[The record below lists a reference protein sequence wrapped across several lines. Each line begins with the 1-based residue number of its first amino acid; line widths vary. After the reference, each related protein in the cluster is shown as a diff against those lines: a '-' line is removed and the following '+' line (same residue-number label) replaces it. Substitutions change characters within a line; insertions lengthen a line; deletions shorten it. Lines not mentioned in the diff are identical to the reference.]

1 MTNKVSITYP
11 RRTYP
16 NYVIRT
22 CPPSTDT
29 DYVSVFGEMIYIS
42 QSENSPR
49 LNGRLMLRQNEL
61 NFLKIVSP
69 PAPYEITMTSHGDCP
84 TLSTYTYFCGL
95 TSDPNYYTVDPGL
108 YSAQMETTARAAAL
122 AFYEEIGSVKLNL
135 TQAFAERQQTIDLV
149 ASTASSLISG
159 YRDLRKGRNPFNPKG
174 RRLKPLKHGTKAMAD
189 RWLEY
194 SYGWVPLIQDVYSA
208 FELQKLEP
216 PSLIVKKSKRQ
227 TVTSTKHGVPHGCPF
242 DVGTSQKT
250 ESRSRSDRCTLRARV
265 TVDSPA
271 ASFANAVGLTNPAL
285 LAWELLPY
293 SFVVDWFYPI
303 GTWLEMQ
310 TALYGVSITDA
321 STTKSVRF
329 YGTASVTSY
338 TKPGITGVSVNGRG
352 ISHEIQVRKSRE
364 KSLIAVPTPKL
375 KSPLSVNHALSALAL
390 LRQVFN

>member
-16 NYVIRT
+16 NYVVRT
-22 CPPSTDT
+22 CPPSTET
-29 DYVSVFGEMIYIS
+29 DYVSVDGEMTYIS
-42 QSENSPR
+42 LSGNSPR
-49 LNGRLMLRQNEL
+49 QNGRLMLQQNEL
-61 NFLKIVSP
+61 NFLKVVMP
-69 PAPYEITMTSHGDCP
+69 PAPYEVTMTSYGPCP
-84 TLSTYTYFCGL
+84 VLSTYTYHCRL
-95 TSDPNYYTVDPGL
+95 TSDTNYYTIDPGL
-108 YSAQMETTARAAAL
+108 FSAQADTVARAAAL

-135 TQAFAERQQTIDLV
+135 SQIFAERQQTINLV

-194 SYGWVPLIQDVYSA
+194 SYGWIPLIQDVYDA

-227 TVTSTKHGVPHGCPF
+227 TVTSTIYGIPHGCPF

-250 ESRSRSDRCTLRARV
+250 ESRSRSDRCTIRARV

-271 ASFANAVGLTNPAL
+271 ASFANSVGLTNPAL

-293 SFVVDWFYPI
+293 SFVVDWFYPV

-310 TALYGVSITDA
+310 TALNGVSITDA
-321 STTKSVRF
+321 STTRSVRF

-338 TKPGITGVSVNGRG
+338 TTPGIPGVSVNGRG
-352 ISHEIQVRKSRE
+352 LSSEIQVRKNRITGIPS
-364 KSLIAVPTPKL
+364 VPVPKL